1 MEAVVL
7 LIEFCDEQLALVSK
21 RRTKF
26 QVDGFADLFGAKVL
40 ESGGSSSSLACQS
53 QQFVKQGQ
61 GCDCK
66 VLQRRVRKM

>member
-21 RRTKF
+21 LRIKF
-26 QVDGFADLFGAKVL
+26 QLDGFADLFGAKLL

-53 QQFVKQGQ
+53 
-61 GCDCK
+61 
-66 VLQRRVRKM
+66 